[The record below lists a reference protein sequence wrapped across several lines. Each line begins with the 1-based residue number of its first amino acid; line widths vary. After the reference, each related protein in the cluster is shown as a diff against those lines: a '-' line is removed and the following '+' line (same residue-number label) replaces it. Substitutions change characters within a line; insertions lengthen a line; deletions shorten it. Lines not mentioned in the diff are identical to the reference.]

1 MTLALL
7 AARDAAPLPMP
18 WSRIKRVLDSM
29 EARFVRGALRLQE
42 ARVRALEP
50 LVERVLETGLVPA
63 LIPLEGDFPAMVA
76 DFAAEVLGE
85 GLVHASA
92 DVRAEE
98 QRARSAGVN
107 LKVDGEP
114 VVPKEALAFIESRRD
129 LARFFDPDQVQKVR
143 TILGNSLREGA
154 TVKQT
159 MDALQTALPAA
170 SRARLEN
177 IARTEATAAYNQGR
191 VYRFLQSQGFIVA
204 VQFMATLDSRVTD
217 ICQHRNGLV
226 FSLKDPRIRENTP
239 PLHFQC
245 RSILSPVSGYKLQK
259 MGGQERLDK
268 DARAMDDAP
277 GVQVTKKGRFGNEPW
292 PEAPGGAAPVPRAT
306 PVGPKVGPA
315 AKVSDARKR
324 PGRPAGNVD
333 LLPPASGSTPN
344 APVDAQPGKSWRPK
358 RSQHVTRPSGLSVY
372 QHRGIVPEDGVAR
385 EVLKT
390 IEALP
395 QAIVDGLK
403 KHGVKTWMLDE
414 QSVLSLGPRPRGIRE
429 KKWKKVLQKTVQ
441 HGAVTLE
448 NYPNP
453 GDITMIF
460 VPPRLLA
467 RGDSPAWAAR
477 HEAGH
482 AVYWARLRGGRR
494 RDRKAFR
501 DSVRNA
507 FNAGRLLRFF
517 NSSFD
522 ASEREF
528 FAEGFAFI
536 HGSPQ
541 QARKVRR
548 LSPSL
553 AAIVGSMDANLT
565 ADDGVI
571 VLYDGPEGFAA
582 TGVQEGD
589 SISFYL
595 DLGSVRGMADILPDG
610 TIICHGGGPA
620 QVGPIHAS
628 WPETVVWTPEEA
640 EPYKAF
646 LRSKGITLPHVMS

>member
-76 DFAAEVLGE
+76 DFAAEVLVE

-114 VVPKEALAFIESRRD
+114 VVPKDAVAFLESRRD

-292 PEAPGGAAPVPRAT
+292 PDAPGGDQKGQDVIPTLDSPEEGRKFVEELLGTTTSTGRTVTDVDAILVHFDRDKMSVDADRRLLHANWVKEALQHPTESPRLVENRGRPGQLWYSEIVAKT
-306 PVGPKVGPA
+306 GDA
-315 AKVSDARKR
+315 AKA
-324 PGRPAGNVD
+324 
-333 LLPPASGSTPN
+333 
-344 APVDAQPGKSWRPK
+344 
-358 RSQHVTRPSGLSVY
+358 
-372 QHRGIVPEDGVAR
+372 
-385 EVLKT
+385 
-390 IEALP
+390 
-395 QAIVDGLK
+395 
-403 KHGVKTWMLDE
+403 
-414 QSVLSLGPRPRGIRE
+414 
-429 KKWKKVLQKTVQ
+429 
-441 HGAVTLE
+441 
-448 NYPNP
+448 
-453 GDITMIF
+453 IF
-460 VPPRLLA
+460 VWCRL
-467 RGDSPAWAAR
+467 DD
-477 HEAGH
+477 AGS
-482 AVYWARLRGGRR
+482 GIQIC
-494 RDRKAFR
+494 
-501 DSVRNA
+501 
-507 FNAGRLLRFF
+507 
-517 NSSFD
+517 SF
-522 ASEREF
+522 
-528 FAEGFAFI
+528 
-536 HGSPQ
+536 
-541 QARKVRR
+541 
-548 LSPSL
+548 
-553 AAIVGSMDANLT
+553 
-565 ADDGVI
+565 
-571 VLYDGPEGFAA
+571 
-582 TGVQEGD
+582 
-589 SISFYL
+589 
-595 DLGSVRGMADILPDG
+595 
-610 TIICHGGGPA
+610 
-620 QVGPIHAS
+620 
-628 WPETVVWTPEEA
+628 VVWSNLNRARRKLGEFREG
-640 EPYKAF
+640 K
-646 LRSKGITLPHVMS
+646 L